1 MKEIDLLKIL
11 KLLLSKI
18 VIILLCGAI
27 GAVAGLGY
35 SLIVVDPVYRTST
48 SILVNNGGLSDG
60 YNGSTIVSGSNISAS
75 LSLVNTCVD
84 ILDSDMIYEDLSAAL
99 GGKYSPSALKGAFVP
114 SPRGDGSLLI
124 DIYTYSGSPKEAVG
138 LANSFLEI
146 APTFIANTIPNAD
159 VKILATAK
167 GAVRTEP
174 RTTFN
179 IGMGGLIGIALCAAV
194 IILISLIKNTIDNE
208 KDYKTNYDIP
218 LLGTVPEFET
228 KQTGGKRNGKQRK

>member
-1 MKEIDLLKIL
+1 MKEIDILKIL

-18 VIILLCGAI
+18 VIIVLCGAI

-35 SLIVVDPVYRTST
+35 SLVLVDPVYRTST

-75 LSLVNTCVD
+75 LGLVNTCVD
-84 ILDSDMIYEDLSAAL
+84 ILDSDMIYEDLADAL

-114 SPRGDGSLLI
+114 SARGDGSLLI
-124 DIYTYSGSPKEAVG
+124 DIYTYSGSAKEAVA
-138 LANSFLEI
+138 LANSFLEV
-146 APTFIANTIPNAD
+146 APTFISNTIPNAD
-159 VKILATAK
+159 VKILATSK

-179 IGMGGLIGIALCAAV
+179 IGVGGIIGVVLCAVV
-194 IILISLIKNTIDNE
+194 IILISLIKNTIDSE
-208 KDYKTNYDIP
+208 KDYKNNYDIP
-218 LLGTVPEFET
+218 LLGTVPEFES
-228 KQTGGKRNGKQRK
+228 KQTGGKKNGKQRK